1 MELDLWGSNAGLEN
15 DTVPAVDS
23 SDLKKVWLLLQE
35 SRGVAIGE
43 ESAIGLGYIER
54 ICNSGV
60 NVRAVWYRASL
71 LLLPSARSG
80 LLSRWTSEG
89 TPIDA
94 VFKVARRLSSRKAS
108 ARCCSLGD
116 AVRCNSF
123 LTGNRKRVTE

>member
-1 MELDLWGSNAGLEN
+1 VELDLWGSNDGLEN

-23 SDLKKVWLLLQE
+23 GDLKKVWLLLQE

-43 ESAIGLGYIER
+43 ESAIGLGSIER

-71 LLLPSARSG
+71 LLLPSERSG

-94 VFKVARRLSSRKAS
+94 VFKVAAVFPVEKLQ
-108 ARCCSLGD
+108 LGVVHSGMPFD
-116 AVRCNSF
+116 VTAF
-123 LTGNRKRVTE
+123 LQAIEKESQK

>member
-1 MELDLWGSNAGLEN
+1 M
-15 DTVPAVDS
+15 
-23 SDLKKVWLLLQE
+23 WLLLQE

-43 ESAIGLGYIER
+43 ESAIGLGSMER
-54 ICNSGV
+54 ICSTGA

-94 VFKVARRLSSRKAS
+94 VFKIA
-108 ARCCSLGD
+108 
-116 AVRCNSF
+116 AVFPVEKLQAGVVHSGMPFDVTAF
-123 LTGNRKRVTE
+123 LQAIEKESQK